1 MTDTVYSQA
10 AMSRIGMARSV
21 NQVSV
26 APPPAAGSPPVGLAS
41 RGVGDGIAMLRATGM
56 LRDME
61 GCMEACRAACLDG
74 DGEED
79 EGEREED
86 DAGGRTEDDGRRYDD
101 DGWSSSSSSSSKLR

>member
-1 MTDTVYSQA
+1 
-10 AMSRIGMARSV
+10 MARSV

-61 GCMEACRAACLDG
+61 GCMEDACRAACLDG